1 MSETAVNFLTALAQV
16 ISTMALYESGHPA
29 RERAVDA
36 VHEEMARLKEEHAT
50 PTFTFL
56 GAEIVF
62 DNRPLSA
69 LRRWDWGSRLS
80 NAGIQRLEIPGAP
93 ERDEVE
99 RFLEEIY
106 SRLMGEPIDTSEAR
120 QTQERP
126 ILFGAVEVPGGGGG
140 RISGEHVLTAT
151 IDYTM
156 EEEKLGVDYVHEEL
170 KDHGK
175 LHLVEAEAVVRS
187 LTVAMHGDQAFL
199 MPLLQLKRFDQYT
212 TTHALNVSVLAMAL
226 AEFIGLAPKEVRSF
240 GISGLLHDLGKITI
254 PEEILNKPGKLTD
267 AEREVMN
274 SHTVEG
280 ARIILESE
288 ENLDLP
294 AVVAY
299 EHHIKLNGGGYPQLR
314 YARRCHQASDL
325 VHLCDVYDA
334 LRTHRPYR
342 DAWEHERV
350 IGYMEEGLGEE
361 FEPELGRAFV
371 QMMAQWHTQIAVL
384 ESETEALPLGTPE
397 YEEVGAT
404 GAEGGDAPVAGPED
418 AESSGAPQNTTPAA
432 SGEAPTGE
440 TSSDA

>member
-1 MSETAVNFLTALAQV
+1 MKGSAATFLTALAQV
-16 ISTMALYESGHPA
+16 ISTMGLYKPGHPA

-36 VHEEMARLKEEHAT
+36 VHDELSRLKEDHPNPA
-50 PTFTFL
+50 FTFL
-56 GAEIVF
+56 GSEIVF
-62 DNRPLSA
+62 DNRPLSE

-93 ERDEVE
+93 GRDEME
-99 RFLEEIY
+99 RFLEELY
-106 SRLMGEPIDTSEAR
+106 SRLMGDPIDTSEAR
-120 QTQERP
+120 QTLERA
-126 ILFGAVEVPGGGGG
+126 IVFGAVEVPGGGRG
-140 RISGEHVLTAT
+140 RRGKEIVTAT

-156 EEEKLGVDYVHEEL
+156 EEEKAGVDFVHEEL
-170 KDHGK
+170 RDNSK

-199 MPLLQLKRFDQYT
+199 IPLLQLKQFDQYT

-226 AEFIGLAPKEVRSF
+226 AEFIGLAPNEVRSF

-274 SHTVEG
+274 RHTIEG

-299 EHHIKLNGGGYPQLR
+299 EHHIKLNGGGYPKLR
-314 YARRCHQASDL
+314 YPRRCHQASDL

-342 DAWEHERV
+342 SAWEHERV
-350 IGYMEEGLGEE
+350 IGYIDEGLGEE
-361 FEPELGRAFV
+361 FEPELGHAFV
-371 QMMAQWHTQIAVL
+371 QMMVQWHERIAVL
-384 ESETEALPLGTPE
+384 ESEKDVLPLGGTGT
-397 YEEVGAT
+397 EEEGA
-404 GAEGGDAPVAGPED
+404 ADEEEGEDPAAGPED
-418 AESSGAPQNTTPAA
+418 AGSSEALQDSTPEASDEDRTEEST
-432 SGEAPTGE
+432 
-440 TSSDA
+440 

>member
-1 MSETAVNFLTALAQV
+1 MSETAVTFLTALAQV
-16 ISTMALYESGHPA
+16 ISTMSLYESGHPA

-36 VHEEMARLKEEHAT
+36 VHEQMARLKEEHSN

-93 ERDEVE
+93 GRDEVE
-99 RFLEEIY
+99 LFLEEIY
-106 SRLMGEPIDTSEAR
+106 SRLLGEPVDTAEAR
-120 QTQERP
+120 QTQERA
-126 ILFGAVEVPGGGGG
+126 IIFGAVEVPGGGGG
-140 RISGEHVLTAT
+140 GGRHTQELLTAT

-156 EEEKLGVDYVHEEL
+156 EEEKLGVDYVHAEL
-170 KDHGK
+170 RDHSQ
-175 LHLVEAEAVVRS
+175 LHLIEAEAVVRS

-199 MPLLQLKRFDQYT
+199 IPLLQLKRFDQYT

-254 PEEILNKPGKLTD
+254 PAEILNKPGKLTD
-267 AEREVMN
+267 AERQVIN

-299 EHHIKLNGGGYPQLR
+299 EHHIKLNGGGYPTLR
-314 YARRCHQASDL
+314 YPRRCHQASDL

-342 DAWEHERV
+342 SAWEHEKV
-350 IGYMEEGLGEE
+350 MGYMGEGLGQE
-361 FEPELGRAFV
+361 FESELGRAFV
-371 QMMAQWHTQIAVL
+371 QMMAQWHDRIAVL
-384 ESETEALPLGTPE
+384 ESEKEALPLGRPGGKQVE
-397 YEEVGAT
+397 DT
-404 GAEGGDAPVAGPED
+404 GAEGEMASGSGSEPSPPPPQNPPVAG
-418 AESSGAPQNTTPAA
+418 
-432 SGEAPTGE
+432 
-440 TSSDA
+440 

>member
-1 MSETAVNFLTALAQV
+1 MSETAATFLTALAQV
-16 ISTMALYESGHPA
+16 ISAMGLYESGHPA

-36 VHEEMARLKEEHAT
+36 VHEQMSRLKEEHAN
-50 PTFTFL
+50 PAFTFL

-62 DNRPLSA
+62 DNRPLSE

-93 ERDEVE
+93 GRDEVE
-99 RFLEEIY
+99 RFLDEIY
-106 SRLMGEPIDTSEAR
+106 SRLMGEPIDTAEAR
-120 QTQERP
+120 QTQERA

-140 RISGEHVLTAT
+140 GRRGSEEIVTAT

-156 EEEKLGVDYVHEEL
+156 EEEKLGVDFVHEEL
-170 KDHGK
+170 RDHSK
-175 LHLVEAEAVVRS
+175 LHLIEAEAVVRS

-199 MPLLQLKRFDQYT
+199 IPLLQLKRFDQYT
-212 TTHALNVSVLAMAL
+212 TTHALNVSVLAMAV

-267 AEREVMN
+267 AEREVMQR
-274 SHTVEG
+274 HPVEG
-280 ARIILESE
+280 ARIILKSE

-299 EHHIKLNGGGYPQLR
+299 EHHIRLNGGGYPRLR
-314 YARRCHQASDL
+314 YPRRCHQASDL

-334 LRTHRPYR
+334 LRTRRPYR
-342 DAWEHERV
+342 SAWEHERV
-350 IGYMEEGLGEE
+350 IGYMEEGLGQE

-371 QMMAQWHTQIAVL
+371 QMMAQWHDRIAVL
-384 ESETEALPLGTPE
+384 ESETDALPLGTPE
-397 YEEVGAT
+397 KEEAGAT
-404 GAEGGDAPVAGPED
+404 GAEGADAPVTGPED
-418 AESSGAPQNTTPAA
+418 AESS
-432 SGEAPTGE
+432 
-440 TSSDA
+440 SDA

>member
-1 MSETAVNFLTALAQV
+1 MSTSAATFLTALAQV
-16 ISTMALYESGHPA
+16 ISTMSLYESGHPA

-36 VHEEMARLKEEHAT
+36 VHEQMALLKEEHAN

-62 DNRPLSA
+62 DNRPLSE

-80 NAGIQRLEIPGAP
+80 NAGIQRLEIPGSP
-93 ERDEVE
+93 GRDEVE
-99 RFLEEIY
+99 RFLDEIY
-106 SRLMGEPIDTSEAR
+106 SRLMGEPIDTAEAR
-120 QTQERP
+120 QTQELA
-126 ILFGAVEVPGGGGG
+126 IVFGAVEVPGGGGG
-140 RISGEHVLTAT
+140 RSGREILTAT

-170 KDHGK
+170 RDHSK
-175 LHLVEAEAVVRS
+175 LHLLEAEAVVRS

-199 MPLLQLKRFDQYT
+199 IPLLQLKRFDQYT

-226 AEFIGLAPKEVRSF
+226 SEFIGLAPKEVRSF
-240 GISGLLHDLGKITI
+240 GISGLLHDLGKIMI

-267 AEREVMN
+267 AEREIIN
-274 SHTVEG
+274 RHTIEG

-299 EHHIKLNGGGYPQLR
+299 EHHIKLNGGGYPTLR
-314 YARRCHQASDL
+314 YPRRCHQASDL

-342 DAWEHERV
+342 GAWEHEKV
-350 IGYMEEGLGEE
+350 IGYLEDGLGEE

-371 QMMAQWHTQIAVL
+371 QMMVQWHDRIAVL
-384 ESETEALPLGTPE
+384 ESETEALPLGAPKKD
-397 YEEVGAT
+397 EVEGT
-404 GAEGGDAPVAGPED
+404 GSEGGDASVAAPED
-418 AESSGAPQNTTPAA
+418 TQPSEAPQNITGEA
-432 SGEAPTGE
+432 SGDSPTGE
-440 TSSDA
+440 SGSDT

>member
-1 MSETAVNFLTALAQV
+1 MSETAATFLTALAQV
-16 ISTMALYESGHPA
+16 ISTMGLYESGHPA

-36 VHEEMARLKEEHAT
+36 VHEQMSRLKEEHVK

-62 DNRPLSA
+62 DNRPLSE

-80 NAGIQRLEIPGAP
+80 NAGIQRIEIPGAP
-93 ERDEVE
+93 GRDEVD
-99 RFLEEIY
+99 RFLDEIY
-106 SRLMGEPIDTSEAR
+106 GCLMGEPVDTAAAR
-120 QTQERP
+120 QTQEQA

-140 RISGEHVLTAT
+140 GRGAKEIPTAT

-170 KDHGK
+170 RDHSR
-175 LHLVEAEAVVRS
+175 LHLLEAEAVVRS

-199 MPLLQLKRFDQYT
+199 IPLLQLKRFDQYT

-267 AEREVMN
+267 AERAVIN
-274 SHTVEG
+274 SHPVEG

-314 YARRCHQASDL
+314 YPRRCHQASDL

-342 DAWEHERV
+342 SAWEHERV

-361 FEPELGRAFV
+361 FEPELGRAFL
-371 QMMAQWHTQIAVL
+371 QMMAQWHDRIAVL
-384 ESETEALPLGTPE
+384 ESETDALPLGAPE
-397 YEEVGAT
+397 KEDVGAT
-404 GAEGGDAPVAGPED
+404 GAEGEDAPGAGPED
-418 AESSGAPQNTTPAA
+418 AESSEAPQNPTGEA
-432 SGEAPTGE
+432 SGEASTGE
-440 TSSDA
+440 SSSDP